1 MLTRLK
7 VSGFKNLVDVDVR
20 FGAFTCIA
28 GVNGVGK
35 SNLFDAI
42 RFLSALAQ
50 YPLTEAALMI
60 RDGSGTADIR
70 NLFHRVGDRYVDKMS
85 FEAEMIIPQETI
97 NIRGQNIQN
106 IKATNNFV
114 SYSLVLGYKKNDNSR
129 SLETLEILK
138 EELSEISE
146 DNLNQYLL
154 FKYKDKNLINFQF
167 DNECFTY
174 KAYNNFTPNAKII
187 FVKPILDVYEVDE
200 HGEEIGLSEKT
211 IGRPIDLNTTALYD
225 FSDLFLSSAEPT
237 LYLARKEMISWQL
250 LQLEPSALRRPD
262 EFTAPKRLGT
272 NGANLA
278 ATLYYLVEKYS
289 QENLDKVSEA
299 EIEASVYAQV
309 SNRLSEL
316 LDDIESVSIDRD
328 DARQLLTLMVKT
340 RDGTVHSARSLSDG
354 TLRFLALII
363 LELDPDSLRLLCL
376 EEPENGI
383 HPERITS
390 ILELLQDI
398 AVDFAEPISF
408 DNPLRQ
414 VIINTHSP
422 VVVQQVPD
430 DSLLVAELK
439 ETVVDGQRFKRA
451 CFSYLPD
458 TWRDHENEEDRES
471 KIISKGELLS
481 YLNPVSSQPEQ
492 DRVVDRPDLQSMIP
506 GNNSN

>member
-50 YPLTEAALMI
+50 YPLTEAALKI

-85 FEAEMIIPQETI
+85 FEAEMIIPKETI
-97 NIRGQNIQN
+97 NALGQKV
-106 IKATNNFV
+106 KATHNFV
-114 SYSLVLGYKKNDNSR
+114 KYSLELGYKKNDNSR
-129 SLETLEILK
+129 SLETLEVLK
-138 EELSEISE
+138 EELRGINK
-146 DNLNQYLL
+146 DDLKQYLL
-154 FKYKDKNLINFQF
+154 FEYQTENLVNSKANEYYVYNLWGSKPDETIYIKHSLTDQEDEKKTNFS
-167 DNECFTY
+167 DILIL
-174 KAYNNFTPNAKII
+174 KAM
-187 FVKPILDVYEVDE
+187 
-200 HGEEIGLSEKT
+200 
-211 IGRPIDLNTTALYD
+211 DLKATALYV
-225 FSDLFLSSAEPT
+225 FSKLFLWTEETPEET
-237 LYLARKEMISWQL
+237 PYLAREEMISWQF
-250 LQLEPSALRRPD
+250 LQLEPSALRKPD
-262 EFTAPKRLGT
+262 EFTAPKKLGI

-289 QENLDKVSEA
+289 KENPDQVSEA
-299 EIEASVYAQV
+299 EIEARLYAQV

-316 LDDIESVSIDRD
+316 VDDVDSVWVDRD
-328 DARQLLTLMVKT
+328 DARQLLTLMIKT

-354 TLRFLALII
+354 TLRFLALTI

-398 AVDFAEPISF
+398 AVDFEEPIGF

-422 VVVQQVPD
+422 VVVQQVPE

-451 CFSYLPD
+451 SFSYLPN
-458 TWRDHENEEDRES
+458 TWRDHENGEDRSS
-471 KIISKGELLS
+471 KIISKGELLG
-481 YLNPVSSQPEQ
+481 YLNPVSSQPKQE
-492 DRVVDRPDLQSMIP
+492 RVVDRPDLQSLIP

>member
-50 YPLTEAALMI
+50 YPLTEAALKI

-85 FEAEMIIPQETI
+85 FEAEMIIPNETI
-97 NIRGQNIQN
+97 NALGQKV
-106 IKATNNFV
+106 KATNT
-114 SYSLVLGYKKNDNSR
+114 LVRYTLELGYKKKDNSR

-138 EELSEISE
+138 EELREIKK
-146 DNLNQYLL
+146 DDLKQYLL
-154 FKYKDKNLINFQF
+154 FEYQTENLINSK
-167 DNECFTY
+167 DNEYYVYYLYGNEQNETIYIKQSLIDKEDDNKIKFEDKLIL
-174 KAYNNFTPNAKII
+174 KAMNLK
-187 FVKPILDVYEVDE
+187 
-200 HGEEIGLSEKT
+200 
-211 IGRPIDLNTTALYD
+211 TTALYE
-225 FSDLFLSSAEPT
+225 FSDFFLSTEQTP
-237 LYLARKEMISWQL
+237 YLAQREMMSWQL
-250 LQLEPSALRRPD
+250 LQLEPSALRQPD
-262 EFTAPKRLGT
+262 EFTAPKQLGI
-272 NGANLA
+272 NGTNLA
-278 ATLYYLVEKYS
+278 ATLYHLVEKYS
-289 QENLDKVSEA
+289 QQNPDEISEA
-299 EIEASVYAQV
+299 EIEARVYAQV
-309 SNRLSEL
+309 SNRLFEL
-316 LDDIESVSIDRD
+316 LDDVDSVWIDRD

-340 RDGTVHSARSLSDG
+340 RDGSVHSARSLSDG
-354 TLRFLALII
+354 TLRFLALTI

-398 AVDFAEPISF
+398 AVDFAEPIGF

-414 VIINTHSP
+414 VIINMHSP
-422 VVVQQVPD
+422 VVVQQVPE

-451 CFSYLPD
+451 CFSYLPN
-458 TWRDHENEEDRES
+458 TWRDHENEEDRAS
-471 KIISKGELLS
+471 NIISKGELLS
-481 YLNPVSSQPEQ
+481 YLNPVLSQPKQE
-492 DRVVDRPDLQSMIP
+492 RVVDRPDLQSLIP

>member
-50 YPLTEAALMI
+50 YPLTEAALKI

-97 NIRGQNIQN
+97 NALGEKV
-106 IKATNNFV
+106 KATSTLV
-114 SYSLVLGYKKNDNSR
+114 RYSLELGYKKKENSR
-129 SLETLEILK
+129 SLETLEVLN
-138 EELSEISE
+138 EELKGINK
-146 DNLNQYLL
+146 DNFKQSSL
-154 FKYKDKNLINFQF
+154 FKYQVQDSTELKFN
-167 DNECFTY
+167 DNEY
-174 KAYNNFTPNAKII
+174 VYLIYTPEKLPA
-187 FVKPILDVYEVDE
+187 ILIKDVFFDE
-200 HGEEIGLSEKT
+200 SGGQKFST
-211 IGRPIDLNTTALYD
+211 IRIPLVLNSTSTALCIN
-225 FSDLFLSSAEPT
+225 SNPGTAKNESVPT
-237 LYLARKEMISWQL
+237 LNLARKEMISWQL

-262 EFTAPKRLGT
+262 EFTAPKQLGI

-278 ATLYYLVEKYS
+278 ATLYYLVEKYI
-289 QENLDKVSEA
+289 QDNPDEISEA

-316 LDDIESVSIDRD
+316 VDDIDSVWVDRD

-354 TLRFLALII
+354 TLRFLALTI

-398 AVDFAEPISF
+398 AVDFAEPIGF

-439 ETVVDGQRFKRA
+439 ETVDGQRFKCA

-458 TWRDHENEEDRES
+458 TWRDHENEEDRAS
-471 KIISKGELLS
+471 KIISKGELLG
-481 YLNPVSSQPEQ
+481 YLNPVSSNPKKE
-492 DRVVDRPDLQSMIP
+492 RVVDRPDLQSLIP